1 MSEAFHIVAETP
13 PNTGTYTETG
23 EVIATED
30 YQSVVMRCIELSQNG
45 TRYGYWVE
53 TGLAR
58 SGEAQGKDKAA
69 PGKSA

>member
-13 PNTGTYTETG
+13 ANSGTYTETG

-45 TRYGYWVE
+45 TRVGYWVE
-53 TGLAR
+53 TGL
-58 SGEAQGKDKAA
+58 
-69 PGKSA
+69 P